1 MKKITDRIPF
11 DSWINSQL
19 SIARFYGGIEVNGK
33 KYIFD
38 PEAKE
43 EENGLIKPDLITY
56 DE

>member
-1 MKKITDRIPF
+1 MNKITDRIPF

-19 SIARFYGGIEVNGK
+19 SIARFYGGITINGK
-33 KYIFD
+33 QYIFD
-38 PEAKE
+38 HEARE